1 MSLDNVYGRYDFV
14 QLSLKT
20 SPYHKMIMVII
31 LWVLSGI
38 SMRYGAASAQILA
51 IYENFSVLVVSVLL
65 LPNCLFLLKTPPEKK
80 GSGRARQQANY
91 SMSFPF
97 SVLRME

>member
-38 SMRYGAASAQILA
+38 SVRYGAVSAQIIA
-51 IYENFSVLVVSVLL
+51 IYENFQALVVSVLL
-65 LPNCLFLLKTPPEKK
+65 LSNYLFLLESSPEKK
-80 GSGRARQQANY
+80 GNARAR
-91 SMSFPF
+91 
-97 SVLRME
+97 

>member
-1 MSLDNVYGRYDFV
+1 MCLDNVYGRYDFV

-38 SMRYGAASAQILA
+38 SVRYGAASAQIIA
-51 IYENFSVLVVSVLL
+51 IYENFQALVVSVLL
-65 LPNCLFLLKTPPEKK
+65 LSKYMFLLKSSPEKK
-80 GSGRARQQANY
+80 GSVRAR
-91 SMSFPF
+91 
-97 SVLRME
+97 